1 MGSEGRGRN
10 FVTPYGEGERRW
22 TEAGPVQVAAPMA
35 APELVRVTPVEVLP
49 PAADGSKDALSAVD
63 RAKALR
69 IRAHPVWWLVL
80 AGACAATLAYWLAAN
95 AAGFRAAYNL
105 DKLLVFAAALT
116 VAGLVTYLRLNR
128 LDFDHS
134 RAGVERFRLETY
146 AEVRKAELEAELAI
160 RSKALEAS
168 VRLLEERRRE

>member
-1 MGSEGRGRN
+1 M
-10 FVTPYGEGERRW
+10 
-22 TEAGPVQVAAPMA
+22 
-35 APELVRVTPVEVLP
+35 
-49 PAADGSKDALSAVD
+49 
-63 RAKALR
+63 
-69 IRAHPVWWLVL
+69 
-80 AGACAATLAYWLAAN
+80 
-95 AAGFRAAYNL
+95 
-105 DKLLVFAAALT
+105 FAAALT

-134 RAGVERFRLETY
+134 RAGVERFRLQTL